1 MRSKDFAFIIILIIS
16 GELYAEEKPCGLP
29 RVKNGR
35 IALYYYTFESFYFPM
50 SVNQKVS
57 FSCLAGHTTLSGKQ
71 EEKTVCT
78 AEGWSPEPWCFK
90 KCTKPDLT
98 HGHIPEAK
106 LLYTVQEG
114 MRYRCNSG
122 YKTPGGRDEEVVH
135 CLAEGWSSPPAC
147 RKEQETCVAPDLHH
161 GNYSTAQK
169 RFRVKD
175 RVRYQCDPGYFT
187 AGGGTSEEAECHSSG
202 WSLPPK
208 CAKLN
213 CPSLRSIENSY
224 FHPVKQAYEEGDVV
238 QFFCNENYYLSGSD
252 LIQCYN
258 FGWYPESP
266 VCEGRRSRCPPPP
279 LPPNSKMPTY
289 SATYHHGEAV
299 RIECDPD
306 FEIRGSDQIRCH
318 SGTWTEPPKCVEV
331 TEKAACGQPPLVENG
346 AANLR
351 SGVYYSGDTVA
362 YGCQSGYDLRGPKEI
377 TCTRGNWTR
386 PPECVA
392 NRETCKPPP
401 DILHGAVVGR
411 LLVSYAAGSS
421 VEYKCHQYYLLKGEG
436 RSRCQHG
443 QWSAPPVCL
452 EPCTVSEED
461 MESNHMEVKWKYAGK
476 VLHGDLI
483 DFVCKE
489 GFDLS
494 PSTPLSALS
503 VQCDRG
509 HVEYPRCVRKES
521 KGTCASPPLIA
532 NGDIVHAKSE
542 PYENGSLVEY
552 RCLQYYFLQGSKE
565 SYCLEGVWTAPPSCL
580 EPCRLSFTEMQSN
593 NLLLKWSFDNRPWI
607 IHGEHVEFVCRG
619 GSFLPQSSGSESA
632 LRVVCDR
639 GQLHYPRCVLR
650 ESSRFYHQEALRT

>member
-266 VCEGRRSRCPPPP
+266 VCE
-279 LPPNSKMPTY
+279 
-289 SATYHHGEAV
+289 
-299 RIECDPD
+299 
-306 FEIRGSDQIRCH
+306 
-318 SGTWTEPPKCVEV
+318 EV